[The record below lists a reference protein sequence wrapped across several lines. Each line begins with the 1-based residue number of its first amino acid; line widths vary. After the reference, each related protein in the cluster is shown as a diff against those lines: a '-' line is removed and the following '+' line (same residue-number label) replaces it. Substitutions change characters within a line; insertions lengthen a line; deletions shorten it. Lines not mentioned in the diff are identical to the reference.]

1 MANKPPIETKKH
13 VVRKQ
18 KEEKQAKIAITVSA
32 VILAV
37 VVGLLG
43 YVLINNYI
51 VKPNIVVAKVGDTEI
66 KADEFQSSTSY
77 ARMNMLSTANQYVNY
92 FGDMGKQYALPMLI
106 ELNQTEQFGRN
117 ILDEMIDD
125 VFVKEEADKR
135 GITVSDEEVQKAIQE
150 QYGYYPQ
157 GTNTPSPTSEPV
169 YTPTW
174 SASQL
179 ELINPTNTPEATEEP
194 EEVIEDETD
203 LPVDEENVETDATD
217 EDVEVSPT
225 AIPTE
230 APTATPYTE
239 KLYKENVK
247 EYQDALTPYGI
258 NKKDLERFTY
268 NSLLRNKLIEDM
280 TKDMQPVEE
289 QVWVR
294 HILVATEELANE
306 VIKKSEDGEEWNV
319 LASEY
324 STDESNKDNGGDLGW
339 IGRSDSY
346 DADFLNGA
354 FKLTKEGEISQ
365 PVSSQFGYHIIQL
378 VARETNPVN
387 ETKFNQLK
395 QTFFNDWL
403 EVTRDLRDAVVIY
416 DEKLVKVIPTTPAVP
431 SSLMEYVTTSG
442 S

>member
-1 MANKPPIETKKH
+1 MANQPPIETKKH
-13 VVRKQ
+13 VARKQ
-18 KEEKQAKIAITVSA
+18 KEEKQTKIAITVSA

-51 VKPNIVVAKVGDTEI
+51 VRPNIVVAKVGETEI
-66 KADEFQSSTSY
+66 KAGEYQSSTSY
-77 ARMNMLSTANQYVNY
+77 ARMNMLSTANQYVNI
-92 FGDMGKQYALPMLI
+92 FGEMGKQYALPMLVQ
-106 ELNQTEQFGRN
+106 LNQTEQFGRN

-125 VFVKEEADKR
+125 VLVKEEAEKR
-135 GITVSDEEVQKAIQE
+135 GITVSNEEIQKAMQE
-150 QYGYYPQ
+150 QYSYYPE

-194 EEVIEDETD
+194 EEGIEDETD
-203 LPVDEENVETDATD
+203 LPVDEENVDADDTD
-217 EDVEVSPT
+217 EEVEVSPT
-225 AIPTE
+225 EVPTE

-239 KLYKENVK
+239 SLYKENVK
-247 EYQDALTPYGI
+247 EYQDALSPYGI
-258 NKKDLERFTY
+258 DKKDLERFTR
-268 NSLLRNKLIEDM
+268 NSLLRTKLIEDM

-294 HILVATEELANE
+294 HILVATEDLAKE
-306 VIKKSEDGEEWNV
+306 VIEKSGEGEDWNV

-324 STDESNKDNGGDLGW
+324 STDEANKDNGGDLGW

-354 FKLTKEGEISQ
+354 FKLTKEGEISE

-378 VARETNPVN
+378 VARATNPVN
-387 ETKFNQLK
+387 DTKFNQMK
-395 QTFFNDWL
+395 QDFFSDWL
-403 EVTRDLRDAVVIY
+403 EVTRDFREDIVIN
-416 DEKLVKVIPTTPAVP
+416 DVALVKVIPTTPAVP
-431 SSLMEYVTTSG
+431 SSLMEYVTS
-442 S
+442 SNS

>member
-1 MANKPPIETKKH
+1 MANQPPVETKKH
-13 VVRKQ
+13 VARKQ
-18 KEEKQAKIAITVSA
+18 KEEKQTKIAITVSA

-51 VKPNIVVAKVGDTEI
+51 VRPNIVVAKVGETEI
-66 KADEFQSSTSY
+66 KAGEFQSSTSY

-92 FGDMGKQYALPMLI
+92 FGDMGKEYALPMLI

-125 VFVKEEADKR
+125 VLVKEEAEKR
-135 GITVSDEEVQKAIQE
+135 GITVSNEEIQKAMQE
-150 QYGYYPQ
+150 QYSFYPE

-174 SASQL
+174 SASQF

-203 LPVDEENVETDATD
+203 LSVDEENDEADDTD
-217 EDVEVSPT
+217 EDIEVSPT

-239 KLYKENVK
+239 RLYKDNVK
-247 EYQDALTPYGI
+247 EYEDALTPYGI
-258 NKKDLERFTY
+258 NSEDLERFTH

-294 HILVATEELANE
+294 HILVATEDLANE
-306 VIKKSEDGEEWNV
+306 VIEKFEDGEDWNV

-339 IGRSDSY
+339 IGRADSY

-354 FKLTKEGEISQ
+354 FKLTEEGEISE
-365 PVSSQFGYHIIQL
+365 PVLSQFGYHIIQL

-387 ETKFNQLK
+387 DTKFNQLK
-395 QTFFNDWL
+395 QNFFNDWL
-403 EVTRDLRDAVVIY
+403 EVTRDLHDGIVIY
-416 DEKLVKVIPTTPAVP
+416 DEALLKVIPTTPAVP
-431 SSLMEYVTTSG
+431 SSLMEYVTS
-442 S
+442 SNS